1 MDEDV
6 LMSQRSFFL
15 VAVLLLLLVSGL
27 AAVLVVLVRQE
38 PAWYTSVDVPHGSD
52 RMEQFSQV
60 LQAWND
66 LKFGID
72 NKREWDGRFTD
83 HQINSYLE
91 EAYSGSG
98 RDHDLLPDDISQ
110 PRIAFEPDHVRLAF
124 RYGHGIWSSVV
135 SIDLRAWLP
144 ASEPNV
150 VALELEGFHA
160 GALPISAQSL
170 LEKIAEF
177 GRKSGMEVSWYRT
190 KGHPVALVRFQPDQ
204 PRPTFQMQALYLQEH
219 ALTIQGRSI
228 DQTPGQP
235 AEPAKTTDAAP

>member
-1 MDEDV
+1 
-6 LMSQRSFFL
+6 MSQRSFFL
-15 VAVLLLLLVSGL
+15 VAVLLLLLVSGV

-38 PAWYTSVDVPHGSD
+38 PAWYTAVDVPRGSE
-52 RMEQFSQV
+52 RMELFSQAA
-60 LQAWND
+60 QAWSD
-66 LKFGID
+66 LTDGIAT
-72 NKREWDGRFTD
+72 KREWGGRFTD
-83 HQINSYLE
+83 RQVNTYLE
-91 EAYSGSG
+91 EAYSGAS
-98 RDHDLLPDDISQ
+98 REHDVLPDDISQ

-124 RYGHGIWSSVV
+124 RYGHGVWSSVV

-177 GRKSGMEVSWYRT
+177 GRKSGVEVSWYRS

-219 ALTIQGRSI
+219 SLTIQGRSL